1 VSNTKPPI
9 IPCVHLS
16 LLFPHLLFYLIILHG
31 IIATFMRTQVFF
43 FFFFFFFFTRCNTS
57 RISAEKIEKNS
68 LSSTVLLVVQ
78 LYYFGLYSS
87 IFYISDSCVIL
98 PSPDSKYSSTDRW
111 LLGQNLWIL
120 VVFLTFWRLCGVS
133 LLCHGVSGEFPAGL

>member
-16 LLFPHLLFYLIILHG
+16 LLFFAFIILSYNSSWYHSH
-31 IIATFMRTQVFF
+31 FSEDSSFF
-43 FFFFFFFFTRCNTS
+43 IFYFFYFFLFFLFFLFTRCNTS

-87 IFYISDSCVIL
+87 
-98 PSPDSKYSSTDRW
+98 STYPIHVSYCHLRIPNTQA
-111 LLGQNLWIL
+111 LIGGYLGKICG
-120 VVFLTFWRLCGVS
+120 FWW
-133 LLCHGVSGEFPAGL
+133 FF